1 MIFKN
6 KLSFR
11 QVKRSDNWLLGGNQ
25 LLEALKKKS
34 VTASLYQLSYSVFH
48 TPILALFSQMI
59 HLFRAVLLQIPKP
72 TQGNCYVTE

>member
-25 LLEALKKKS
+25 LLEALKKK
-34 VTASLYQLSYSVFH
+34 VCDSLPLSAF
-48 TPILALFSQMI
+48 LFSISYAYFSPM
-59 HLFRAVLLQIPKP
+59 LSDDTFV
-72 TQGNCYVTE
+72 